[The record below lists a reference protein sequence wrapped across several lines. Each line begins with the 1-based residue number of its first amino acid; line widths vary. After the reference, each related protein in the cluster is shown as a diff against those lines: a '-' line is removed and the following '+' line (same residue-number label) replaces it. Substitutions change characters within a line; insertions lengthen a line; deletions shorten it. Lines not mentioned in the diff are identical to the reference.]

1 LRDYELVLL
10 LRPDTEDEGLDRA
23 VERVSTFVSGRG
35 GEVTDVDRWGR
46 RKLAYPIDRNFEGQ
60 YVVTQLRMEPQDT
73 RELEST
79 IRLTEEV
86 MRHLLVRKDEE

>member
-1 LRDYELVLL
+1 M
-10 LRPDTEDEGLDRA
+10 
-23 VERVSTFVSGRG
+23 STRG

-46 RKLAYPIDRNFEGQ
+46 RKLAYPIERNLEGQ
-60 YVVTQLRMEPQDT
+60 YVVTQLRMQPGDI

-79 IRLTEEV
+79 LRLTEEV